1 MTARQRRFDSLSPFE
16 IRLDFRHDVPS
27 THFAWGFEFR
37 DTASALSYRV
47 AETTLS
53 YSNATFG
60 AAFVEHKDVF
70 GATVRLRVGNVF
82 DGNDMLVRTVFAGP
96 RDEASVLFVENRR
109 RSNGQS
115 FNLTVSGSF

>member
-1 MTARQRRFDSLSPFE
+1 M
-16 IRLDFRHDVPS
+16 
-27 THFAWGFEFR
+27 
-37 DTASALSYRV
+37 
-47 AETTLS
+47 
-53 YSNATFG
+53 
-60 AAFVEHKDVF
+60 F